1 MNPII
6 RLLTIDKHQSVP
18 VYLQIANGV
27 IGIIKQG
34 MLKPGMPLPTSRA
47 LATALQIHRKTVLA
61 AYDELL
67 AQDWV
72 ESYQRKGLYVSQ
84 NLPDIKPRQMA
95 ASGAAAAYPVR
106 AAFAVHQRKFLYESV
121 YSPVRERLVFNDGF
135 PDTRLAPVEL
145 LIREYRRYANYK
157 FTSRFL
163 SYGPEQGSEHL
174 RVELA
179 KFLNETR
186 GLQASPSNILIT
198 KGVQMALYLTSH
210 VLLEKGDQVVVGEP
224 GYVGASHVLS
234 EAGAVINLV
243 PVDEDG
249 IDVDAVEALC
259 HRKKIRLL
267 YIIPHHHNP
276 TTVTLTPAR
285 RMQLLE
291 LAKKYQF
298 AVLEDDYDFDFQ
310 YASSPILPL
319 SSIDYYGNVIYVGSF
334 CKTIAPAIRIGFMVA
349 PENMIREAT
358 RLRRLIDRQGEQL
371 LEEAIANLLQN
382 GDISRHLKKAN
393 KIYHARRDL
402 LCSLLQE
409 ELGRQLRWTVPDGG
423 FAVWAQYTGKTTSR
437 AVAENARALGL
448 SVSSGEEYY
457 HAPPAR
463 PNAVRLGF
471 ASLNEREMKEAV
483 SLLKKAVAGPSGR

>member
-6 RLLTIDKHQSVP
+6 RLLTIDKHQSVS

-47 LATALQIHRKTVLA
+47 LATALQVHRKTVLA

-72 ESYQRKGLYVSQ
+72 ESFERKGLYVSQ
-84 NLPDIKPRQMA
+84 NLPEIKPRQMS
-95 ASGAAAAYPVR
+95 ASRAAAGHPER
-106 AAFAVHQRKFLYESV
+106 TAFAVHQRKFLYESV

-145 LIREYRRYANYK
+145 LIREYRRFANYK

-224 GYVGASHVLS
+224 GYVGASQVLA

-243 PVDEDG
+243 PVDEEG

-371 LEEAIANLLQN
+371 LEEAIANLLEN

-423 FAVWAQYTGKTTSR
+423 FAVWAQYTGKTTAR

-457 HAPPAR
+457 HAPSAR
-463 PNAVRLGF
+463 HNAVRLGF

>member
-6 RLLTIDKHQSVP
+6 RLLTIDKDQAVP
-18 VYLQIANGV
+18 VYLQIANGI

-34 MLKPGMPLPTSRA
+34 MLKPGMALPTSRDLAAA
-47 LATALQIHRKTVLA
+47 LHIHRKTVLA

-84 NLPDIKPRQMA
+84 NLPEIKPRQMS
-95 ASGAAAAYPVR
+95 ASGAVADYPAR
-106 AAFAVHQRKFLYESV
+106 AAFPVHQRKFLYESI

-145 LIREYRRYANYK
+145 LIREYRRFANYK

-179 KFLNETR
+179 RFLNETR

-210 VLLEKGDQVVVGEP
+210 VLLEKGDQVVVGDP
-224 GYVGASHVLS
+224 GYVGASQVLA
-234 EAGAVINLV
+234 EAGATINLV
-243 PVDEDG
+243 PVDGEG

-259 HRKKIRLL
+259 RRKKIRLL

-349 PENMIREAT
+349 PENVIREAT
-358 RLRRLIDRQGEQL
+358 RLRRLVDRQGEQL

-409 ELGRQLRWTVPDGG
+409 EMGRQLRFTVPDGG
-423 FAVWAQYTGKTTSR
+423 FAVWAQYTGKTIAG

-457 HAPPAR
+457 HVPPAR

-471 ASLNEREMKEAV
+471 ASLNEKEMKEAV
-483 SLLKKAVAGPSGR
+483 GLLKRAVK

>member
-6 RLLTIDKHQSVP
+6 RLLTIDKDQAVP
-18 VYLQIANGV
+18 VYLQIANGI

-34 MLKPGMPLPTSRA
+34 ILKPGMPLPTSRA
-47 LATALQIHRKTVLA
+47 LSTALQIHRKTVLA

-84 NLPDIKPRQMA
+84 NLPEIKPRQMS
-95 ASGAAAAYPVR
+95 ASSAMAAYPAR
-106 AAFAVHQRKFLYESV
+106 AAFAVHQRKFLYESA

-145 LIREYRRYANYK
+145 LIREYRRFANYK

-163 SYGPEQGSEHL
+163 SYGDEQGSEHL

-179 KFLNETR
+179 RFLNETR
-186 GLQASPSNILIT
+186 GLQASPANILIT

-224 GYVGASHVLS
+224 GYVGASHVLE

-243 PVDEDG
+243 PVDEEG

-259 HRKKIRLL
+259 RRKKIRLL

-349 PENMIREAT
+349 PENVIREAT
-358 RLRRLIDRQGEQL
+358 RLRRLVDRQGEQL

-393 KIYHARRDL
+393 KVYHARRDL

-409 ELGRQLRWTVPDGG
+409 ELGRQLRFTVPDGG
-423 FAVWAQYTGKTTSR
+423 FAVWAQYTGKIAAR

-463 PNAVRLGF
+463 RNAVRLGF
-471 ASLNEREMKEAV
+471 ASLNEGEMREAV
-483 SLLKKAVAGPSGR
+483 GLLKRAVK

>member
-18 VYLQIANGV
+18 VYLQIANGI

-224 GYVGASHVLS
+224 GYVGASHVLA

-423 FAVWAQYTGKTTSR
+423 FAVWAQYIGKTTAR

-457 HAPPAR
+457 HVLPAR

-483 SLLKKAVAGPSGR
+483 SLLKKAVTGPSGR